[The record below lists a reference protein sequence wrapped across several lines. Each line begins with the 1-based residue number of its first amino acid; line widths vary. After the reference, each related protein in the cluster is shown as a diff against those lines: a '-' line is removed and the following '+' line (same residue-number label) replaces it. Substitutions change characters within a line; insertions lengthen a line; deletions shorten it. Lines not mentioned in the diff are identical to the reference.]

1 MSFYSFFFVTN
12 RIGSETSHK
21 LQNWIPPQKKALL
34 ARDLFIL
41 MDSAIIWIYFRNSQP
56 PISLTAAASLFR
68 DTLAIALTNLLK
80 QNLTFSSNI
89 FWRPFNVDFAAAKA
103 SLVIISSST
112 SSSGSSGDG
121 GDGSGSDSTSSCGS
135 SSKILT

>member
-1 MSFYSFFFVTN
+1 MSFYDFFFVTN
-12 RIGSETSHK
+12 RIGSETSHQ
-21 LQNWIPPQKKALL
+21 LQNESPTLKMPLL

-41 MDSAIIWIYFRNSQP
+41 MDSAIIRIYFRNSQP

-89 FWRPFNVDFAAAKA
+89 F
-103 SLVIISSST
+103 
-112 SSSGSSGDG
+112 
-121 GDGSGSDSTSSCGS
+121 
-135 SSKILT
+135 